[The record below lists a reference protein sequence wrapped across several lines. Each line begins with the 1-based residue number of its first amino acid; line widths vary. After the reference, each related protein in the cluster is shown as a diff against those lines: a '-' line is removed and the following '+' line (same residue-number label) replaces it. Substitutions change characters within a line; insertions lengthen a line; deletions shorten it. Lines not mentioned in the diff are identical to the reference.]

1 MIIGIMGWARSGKN
15 ATADILKCRGPEK
28 GLSFEEVAFA
38 DEVKRAAMRL
48 FDFTEEQ
55 SWGVLKDV
63 GDTRYP
69 REHVTAPA
77 APDIC
82 ACCKTPTSMWSVKQ
96 CYLTPRY
103 SQQTTGTEG
112 ARACYQDI
120 WVEKTIAVARMLQE
134 GGYSYR
140 RAVGLRSD
148 MGCPPTNIVIPD
160 VRFINE
166 VTGIKRAGGRVYR
179 VKRAGID
186 KPPHDHPSETEQAK
200 IKDGKLDGVIHNDSD
215 LDHLEK
221 EVVQTILGR
230 LL

>member
-1 MIIGIMGWARSGKN
+1 MIIGIMGFARSGKN
-15 ATADILKCRGPEK
+15 ATADILKRRGPEK

-38 DEVKRAAMRL
+38 DEVKRSAMKL

-55 SWGVLKDV
+55 SWGVTKDV
-63 GDTRYP
+63 IDQRYP
-69 REHVTAPA
+69 REHVSSTA
-77 APDIC
+77 DGDLC
-82 ACCKTPTSMWSVKQ
+82 ACCKTPHAQWHVKQ
-96 CYLTPRY
+96 CFLTPRY
-103 SQQTTGTEG
+103 AQQTTGTEG
-112 ARACYQDI
+112 ARACYPDI
-120 WVEKTIAVARMLQE
+120 WVEKAISAARLLQE

-140 RAVGLRSD
+140 RAIGIRSD
-148 MGCPPTNIVIPD
+148 MACPPMHVVIPD

-186 KPPHDHPSETEQAK
+186 KPPHDHPSETEQLK

-215 LDHLEK
+215 LEHLEK